1 MFVGGPEGMQGRWFP
16 LISTGAV
23 ALIAAG
29 SLVWFV
35 TGQREVGHLPP
46 ATAVDRAPLER
57 EEPGRPSAARPPL
70 AAGRVWRP
78 VDEGSAGELP
88 PFEDGWSREGRV
100 LVDVSAAI
108 SAAPGWRVGDRLA
121 LDLPQAGARF
131 ESTIERI
138 TEGADGSRSVR
149 GWIEEDDG
157 GRHRFVVTVGPLHV
171 FAYVDTAR
179 GSYELVG
186 GNRLG
191 WLLPTS
197 SLLAGWDFSKT
208 DVVMPEP
215 DGTVPDAR

>member
-1 MFVGGPEGMQGRWFP
+1 MRGRW
-16 LISTGAV
+16 LAIVSTGAV
-23 ALIAAG
+23 VLSAGGALLWLLAD
-29 SLVWFV
+29 
-35 TGQREVGHLPP
+35 RPEVRRTPP
-46 ATAVDRAPLER
+46 ATAVERTLFEPREAVRPAPARSPL
-57 EEPGRPSAARPPL
+57 SAD
-70 AAGRVWRP
+70 RVWRL
-78 VDEGSAGELP
+78 VDEDSAGALP
-88 PFEDGWSREGRV
+88 PFQDGWSTDGRV

-108 SAAPGWRVGDRLA
+108 SAAPGWRVGDRLT

-149 GWIEEDDG
+149 GWLEGEDG
-157 GRHRFVVTVGPLHV
+157 RRHRFVVTAGPLHV
-171 FAYVDTAR
+171 FAYLDTAQ

-197 SLLAGWDFSKT
+197 SLLAGWDFSKS

-215 DGTVPDAR
+215 DETVADAR